1 MLQLLTD
8 DISDLFLH
16 MVVGAV
22 STLGACPWAAC
33 PFSSTGTYSRANT
46 QVFER
51 CRKQCPGRTMRV
63 GGRLGGCE
71 EQDCGLQQQACQAE
85 RSRCPSGLHLAW
97 AFTAG
102 WLQPGDRAC
111 VQARLELRATRSRR
125 QGWCD
130 SRLCAEWPRLQSVL
144 GCNPGNI
151 AAYSCE
157 KGVYVCR
164 QVVRE

>member
-1 MLQLLTD
+1 MLSSFDAAALFCIWLGQSAHWERVHGQRVHPLALALTAEQTRM
-8 DISDLFLH
+8 S
-16 MVVGAV
+16 
-22 STLGACPWAAC
+22 
-33 PFSSTGTYSRANT
+33 
-46 QVFER
+46 ER
-51 CRKQCPGRTMRV
+51 CRKQCPGRTMRI

-71 EQDCGLQQQACQAE
+71 EQDCGLQQQQACQAE

-111 VQARLELRATRSRR
+111 VQARLELRAARSQR

-130 SRLCAEWPRLQSVL
+130 SRLCAERRRLQSVL
-144 GCNPGNI
+144 GCNPGTI

-157 KGVYVCR
+157 EGSLCVPPGGSRVS
-164 QVVRE
+164 